1 MILVVHLCNMPNYL
15 IRRLAI
21 LGAISIF
28 GVLFIQAYWLKR
40 AFNLQ
45 DSEFNQTV
53 TIALLEVA
61 QKIADFN
68 ESELPKQNLIQRTS
82 SNYYAVNINDN
93 IDANILEDYLI
104 REFGQRAINTDFE
117 FAIYDCQSQELVY
130 GSYCKMDNLEESR
143 DRSGVLPTFDNLT
156 YYFVVKF
163 PGQRGFLLSNMW
175 QNIAFSFFTFLS
187 LAFLVYAMWVI
198 LQQKRLS
205 ELQKD
210 FINNMTHEFKTPIS
224 SIKIASDYLKK
235 NEVLTQ
241 NPKLKKYT
249 EIISDQNKRLNS
261 QVEKV
266 LSLAKLESDS
276 FKLNLEPLQLIDE
289 INEIVDGESL
299 KISPGKI
306 KVQQQGSV
314 GNQTIIGDR
323 LHFTNV
329 IYNIIDNAIKYC
341 STAPD
346 ILINISETKNKLVL
360 NIEDNGV
367 GLKRDD
373 LERVFQKF
381 YRVSTGDVHD
391 VKGFGLGLYY
401 VKNICKAHGWDIS
414 IDSVFGEGST
424 FSIQIP
430 QNHG

>member
-1 MILVVHLCNMPNYL
+1 MPNHL

-28 GVLFIQAYWLKR
+28 GVIFIQAYWFRR
-40 AFNLQ
+40 AFSLK
-45 DSEFNQTV
+45 DSEFHQSV
-53 TIALLEVA
+53 TIALYEVA

-68 ESELPKQNLIQRTS
+68 QSELPKQNLIQRKS

-104 REFGQRAINTDFE
+104 RQFEQKAINADFE
-117 FAIYDCQSQELVY
+117 FAIYDCLSQELVY
-130 GSYCKMDNLEESR
+130 GSYCKMTNLDESKA
-143 DRSGVLPTFDNLT
+143 RSGELPTFDNLT

-163 PGQRGFLLSNMW
+163 PGQTGFLLSNMW
-175 QNIAFSFFTFLS
+175 QNILFSLVTLLA

-235 NEVLTQ
+235 DDMLSS

-249 EIISDQNKRLNS
+249 EIISDQNKRLNN

-266 LSLAKLESDS
+266 LSLAKLESDN
-276 FKLNLEPLQLIDE
+276 FKLRIEEFNLISEVK
-289 INEIVDGESL
+289 EIVESENI

-306 KVQQQGSV
+306 RIE
-314 GNQTIIGDR
+314 TAADTDFARIAGDK

-329 IYNIIDNAIKYC
+329 IYNVIDNAIKYC
-341 STAPD
+341 STIPD
-346 ILINISETKNKLVL
+346 ILIRISDSSGKLFL
-360 NIEDNGV
+360 DISDNGV
-367 GLKRDD
+367 GLKKDE

-381 YRVSTGDVHD
+381 YRVSTGDIHD

-401 VKNICKAHGWDIS
+401 VKNICKAHGWDIL
-414 IDSVFGEGST
+414 IDSQVGKGST
-424 FSIQIP
+424 FTIKIP
-430 QNHG
+430 KIDG

>member
-1 MILVVHLCNMPNYL
+1 
-15 IRRLAI
+15 
-21 LGAISIF
+21 
-28 GVLFIQAYWLKR
+28 
-40 AFNLQ
+40 
-45 DSEFNQTV
+45 
-53 TIALLEVA
+53 
-61 QKIADFN
+61 
-68 ESELPKQNLIQRTS
+68 
-82 SNYYAVNINDN
+82 
-93 IDANILEDYLI
+93 
-104 REFGQRAINTDFE
+104 
-117 FAIYDCQSQELVY
+117 
-130 GSYCKMDNLEESR
+130 
-143 DRSGVLPTFDNLT
+143 
-156 YYFVVKF
+156 
-163 PGQRGFLLSNMW
+163 
-175 QNIAFSFFTFLS
+175 
-187 LAFLVYAMWVI
+187 MWVI

-314 GNQTIIGDR
+314 DNQTIIGDR

-360 NIEDNGV
+360 NIKDNGV
-367 GLKRDD
+367 GLKRDE

-381 YRVSTGDVHD
+381 YRVSTGC
-391 VKGFGLGLYY
+391 LLYTSPSPRDR
-401 VKNICKAHGWDIS
+401 G
-414 IDSVFGEGST
+414 
-424 FSIQIP
+424 
-430 QNHG
+430 